1 MLGRAESVVRAR
13 HIESDADLGAL
24 IDHPTDIDAEV
35 LQPLRLMFEAGAW
48 VFVESAVAD
57 LPADLRWLYESGA
70 VTLEQLALLHDR
82 LGATAV
88 ADLSAAIDDGTLR
101 SVRGLDDTVEPA
113 VAAALRDLRHA
124 VPRIP
129 LGRAFGLV
137 DPLLTH
143 LRSLPGIEWALPAG
157 SLRRGQDTVGDIE
170 LVAAAGEPSAAIA
183 AIFRLPDVDRW
194 LYKSAR
200 RLYLLSNR
208 IQIGMRFPEPANAG
222 STLLHLTGSA
232 AHFHGLRARA
242 SERGWRLTAEGLHTS
257 GGALRTA
264 ESEEE
269 IYRSLGL
276 PYIPP
281 EIRNGEGE
289 IAAAEEGTLP
299 RLLARED
306 VRGDLHMHSVWSDGR
321 DSIDTM
327 VGACRDLGYEYIA
340 ITDHSPASGVAR
352 TLTAKNVKRQAE
364 EIAGARERFP
374 DIAILHGCEV
384 DILPEGRLDFPDR
397 VLEEFDIVLASLHHR
412 SGDGRD
418 QLLRRYVTAMRH
430 PLVTL
435 ITHPTNRLVPHRP
448 GYDLDYDRLLE
459 AAAETGTWLEID
471 GAPAHMD
478 MDGALARRA
487 IAAGATVAVDSD
499 CHRADLLA
507 RHMHLGVIIARRGW
521 VEARHVA
528 NTRPLAEL
536 RALIARKRAS

>member
-1 MLGRAESVVRAR
+1 LLGRAESVVRAR

-24 IDHPTDIDAEV
+24 IEHPTDIDAEV

-70 VTLEQLALLHDR
+70 VTLEQLALLHDQ
-82 LGATAV
+82 LGATTV
-88 ADLSAAIDDGTLR
+88 ADLSAAIEDGTIR

-113 VAAALRDLRHA
+113 VAAALRNLRHA

-137 DPLLTH
+137 DPLLTQ
-143 LRSLPGIEWALPAG
+143 LRSLPGIEWALPVG
-157 SLRRGQDTVGDIE
+157 SLRRGQDTVGDLE
-170 LVAAAGEPSAAIA
+170 LVAASGDPSAAIA

-200 RLYLLSNR
+200 RLYLLINR
-208 IQIGMRFPEPANAG
+208 IQIGMRFPEPVNAG

-232 AHFHGLRARA
+232 AHFQGLRARA
-242 SERGWRLTAEGLHTS
+242 AERGWRLTSEGLHTS
-257 GGALRTA
+257 DGALRLA
-264 ESEEE
+264 ESEAEV
-269 IYRSLGL
+269 YTSLGL
-276 PYIPP
+276 PFIPP

-289 IAAAEEGTLP
+289 IAAAEEGALP
-299 RLLARED
+299 SLLTRED
-306 VRGDLHMHSVWSDGR
+306 IRGDLHMHSVWSDGR
-321 DSIDTM
+321 DSIETM
-327 VGACRDLGYEYIA
+327 VGACRDLGYEYVA

-352 TLTAKNVKRQAE
+352 TLTARNVKRQAE

-397 VLEEFDIVLASLHHR
+397 VLEGFDIVLASLHHR

-418 QLLRRYVTAMRH
+418 QLLRRYLTAMRH

-471 GAPAHMD
+471 GAPAHLD

-507 RHMHLGVIIARRGW
+507 RHMQLGVMIARRGW
-521 VEARHVA
+521 VEARQVA
-528 NTRPLAEL
+528 NTRPLADL
-536 RALIARKRAS
+536 RALIAHKRAG